1 MNDLAVIFI
10 ASFGIGFSGAVMPGP
25 LLALTLKE
33 SLNRGKLA
41 ALWLS
46 SGHSLCELII
56 VGALVGGVSRLI
68 SVDKIVGPVGII
80 GGGILIWMAWG
91 AFGQAGTIAE
101 PAADDSGSP
110 SRVRS
115 LIFGGAAVT
124 ISNPYWLLWWL
135 TVGIALVL
143 SATRAGVAGVIS
155 FYIGHI
161 LSDFVWFGFVGFLV
175 GRRRQMLNAGLYR
188 HIIQACACFLFGF
201 GLLFALYGGRLV
213 HSTLME

>member
-101 PAADDSGSP
+101 PAADDFGSP

-135 TVGIALVL
+135 TVGIALGAWWAYEEL
-143 SATRAGVAGVIS
+143 G
-155 FYIGHI
+155 
-161 LSDFVWFGFVGFLV
+161 W
-175 GRRRQMLNAGLYR
+175 
-188 HIIQACACFLFGF
+188 
-201 GLLFALYGGRLV
+201 GGYWANCENLAKK
-213 HSTLME
+213 